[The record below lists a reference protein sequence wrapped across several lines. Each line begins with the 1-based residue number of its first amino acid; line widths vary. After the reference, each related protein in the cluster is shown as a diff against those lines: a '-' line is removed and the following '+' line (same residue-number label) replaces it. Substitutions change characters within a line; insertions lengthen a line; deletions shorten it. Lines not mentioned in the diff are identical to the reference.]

1 MVYRVWAGECK
12 GQHFAYNV
20 WPVDVGDTD
29 QLPWQIMVGY
39 FDGAMGSFLFFV
51 LDWFGRLGFWI
62 SYGCRCYV
70 LKG

>member
-39 FDGAMGSFLFFV
+39 FDGAMGSFLFWIGLEGWV
-51 LDWFGRLGFWI
+51 FGSVVAVGVMF
-62 SYGCRCYV
+62 
-70 LKG
+70 